1 MKELSCYVA
10 KYQLLIIIIIITL
23 VFFTDGRILLLSSLV
38 ILDES
43 LRKYKLEIG
52 LVKTLWHCPGV
63 ILPALHFVS

>member
-1 MKELSCYVA
+1 M
-10 KYQLLIIIIIITL
+10 
-23 VFFTDGRILLLSSLV
+23 SSLV

-52 LVKTLWHCPGV
+52 LVKTLWHFPGV